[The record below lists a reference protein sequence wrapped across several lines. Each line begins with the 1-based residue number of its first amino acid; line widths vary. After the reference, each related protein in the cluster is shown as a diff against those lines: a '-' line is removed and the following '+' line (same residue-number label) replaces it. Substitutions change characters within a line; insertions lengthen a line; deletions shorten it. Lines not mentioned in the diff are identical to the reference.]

1 MRKACFI
8 LAGLLLTSVAMAE
21 SDLYVEDAVAENRIP
36 RLFTFTLENDAFVGD
51 DNGYTNGMGITF
63 AKGPFKEFNKDI
75 LPDWL
80 HWLTRNI
87 YVSTM
92 ENKQRGVAYKYF
104 QRMQTPAD
112 LETEE
117 LIVDDVPYAGL
128 LALQTTMY
136 AWDDRV
142 TDQFSLYLGAVGP
155 ITFAEE
161 TQTYI
166 HGMTGAAEPKGWDNQ
181 LENELVFKVEA
192 QRIWNLYRSDSKK
205 LQFDVLGLWGAG
217 VGNLE
222 SATKGGFAIR
232 WGTNLR
238 SSFPTFSLQ
247 ADRQVNTLS
256 LSAGNDFYVFLG
268 GRVGVVFNNILING
282 NTFKDSHS
290 VPLEHFQDQV
300 STGAVWSLGHFAFVF
315 QVSSVSSSTTIID
328 RREEFGALS
337 ITYAY

>member
-1 MRKACFI
+1 MCIRLTAHYWRLRI
-8 LAGLLLTSVAMAE
+8 ALVLVLMYATHAG
-21 SDLYVEDAVAENRIP
+21 AENDIP
-36 RLFTFTLENDAFVGD
+36 KLFTFTFENDAFVGE

-63 AKGPFKEFNKDI
+63 GKGPFKEFSNDT
-75 LPDWL
+75 LPNWL
-80 HWLTRNI
+80 HWLTKNL

-92 ENKQRGVAYKYF
+92 ANKQHGVAYMYF

-117 LIVDDVPYAGL
+117 LIIDDVPYVGL

-161 TQTYI
+161 TQTFV
-166 HGMTGAAEPKGWDNQ
+166 HGLTGAAEPKGWNNQ
-181 LENELVFKVEA
+181 IGNELVFKVEG
-192 QRIWNLYRSDSKK
+192 QRVWNLYRSDSKR
-205 LQFDVLGLWGAG
+205 LQFDLLGLWGAG
-217 VGNLE
+217 IGNLE

-232 WGTNLR
+232 WGTNLQ

-256 LSAGNDFYVFLG
+256 SSDGNDFYVFLG
-268 GRVGVVFNNILING
+268 GRVGVVFNDILVNG

-290 VPLEHFQDQV
+290 VPMEHFQDQV
-300 STGAVWSLGHFAFVF
+300 SAGAVGSLGRISVVF
-315 QVSSVSSSTTIID
+315 QISSISSSTKIID

-337 ITYAY
+337 ITYGF